1 MLQRAE
7 EREDPE
13 EEVALTDVRGK
24 GRALGEVE
32 DEGAADASGGL
43 DDLKG
48 RRERRKGTESDSNI
62 MDMSSIRI
70 PPRTLCM
77 VREKGKKDHEER
89 NDFLVGLFDLAF
101 VVVFA

>member
-13 EEVALTDVRGK
+13 EEVALADVRGK

-77 VREKGKKDHEER
+77 GEREGKE
-89 NDFLVGLFDLAF
+89 GP
-101 VVVFA
+101 

>member
-13 EEVALTDVRGK
+13 KEVAFADVRGK

-48 RRERRKGTESDSNI
+48 
-62 MDMSSIRI
+62 
-70 PPRTLCM
+70 
-77 VREKGKKDHEER
+77 
-89 NDFLVGLFDLAF
+89 
-101 VVVFA
+101 

>member
-13 EEVALTDVRGK
+13 EEVALADVGGK

-48 RRERRKGTESDSNI
+48 
-62 MDMSSIRI
+62 
-70 PPRTLCM
+70 
-77 VREKGKKDHEER
+77 
-89 NDFLVGLFDLAF
+89 
-101 VVVFA
+101 